1 MRGGGAACPS
11 RFILRA
17 AHPGRPGLV
26 NTPDPA
32 LAMKDNAEI
41 LVVDDERAALA
52 ACSLALRAGGLG
64 PVTACEDPRDAL
76 RRVRERE
83 FALALLD
90 LSMPGMSGEELLEQI
105 RQARPEMPVVIL
117 TAFNDAETALRCM
130 RRGAH
135 DYLVKPV
142 DKERLQTTVRRALE
156 IRSLV
161 QENIRMKDHLLG
173 RKDADHPA
181 FGSILT
187 RDDGMKSI
195 FHYAQA
201 IAESAE
207 PVLITGETGTGK
219 DLMARAIHLVSGRKG
234 KCVALNVAGL
244 DEQMFSDVL
253 FGHAKGAFT
262 SAIEGREGLLQKA
275 EGGTIFLDEIGD
287 VACALQSKLL
297 RVIECG
303 EYYAAG
309 SDELRR
315 SHARVVVA
323 TNREVGEL
331 CQSGRMRRDLFYRL
345 DVHHIH
351 LPPLRERGD
360 DVLLLADA
368 FAEAAAEALGRTA
381 PRRTPE
387 VDALLMGYGW
397 PGNIRELKATMTD
410 LATRSGGGEIPAAV
424 VRQKLGRGNSTEPK
438 GGGGG
443 LPESGNLPTIR
454 EATESLVRQAMQHAG
469 GNQRRAAQILGIS
482 QPALSKR
489 LKNQGKRTD

>member
-1 MRGGGAACPS
+1 MNSGTFAGERE
-11 RFILRA
+11 RK
-17 AHPGRPGLV
+17 
-26 NTPDPA
+26 
-32 LAMKDNAEI
+32 MKEGEEI

-52 ACSLALRAGGLG
+52 SCSLALRAGGLG
-64 PVTACEDPRDAL
+64 PVEVCEDPHEAL
-76 RRVRERE
+76 SRIRRREY
-83 FALALLD
+83 ALVLLD
-90 LSMPGMSGEELLEQI
+90 LSMPGLSGEELLGRM
-105 RQARPEMPVVIL
+105 RQERPELPVVIL
-117 TAFNDAETALRCM
+117 TAFNDAVTAVRCM
-130 RRGAH
+130 RAGAH

-142 DKERLQTTVRRALE
+142 DKDRLQTTVRRALE
-156 IRSLV
+156 ARSLLR
-161 QENIRMKDHLLG
+161 ENIRMKDHLLG
-173 RKDADHPA
+173 RKEAGHPA
-181 FGSILT
+181 FESILT
-187 RDDGMKSI
+187 GDGGMKSI

-219 DLMARAIHLVSGRKG
+219 DLMARAIHVLSGRKG
-234 KCVALNVAGL
+234 KYVALNVAGL

-262 SAIEGREGLLQKA
+262 SANEGRDGLLQKA

-287 VACALQSKLL
+287 VAIALQSKLL

-323 TNREVGEL
+323 TNRDVGEL

-351 LPPLRERGD
+351 MPPLRERGGD
-360 DVLLLADA
+360 VVLLAGA
-368 FAEAAAEALGRTA
+368 FAEAAAGALGRTA
-381 PRRTPE
+381 PRWASE
-387 VDALLMGYGW
+387 VEALLTGHGW
-397 PGNIRELKATMTD
+397 PGNIRELKAVMTD
-410 LATRSGGGEIPAAV
+410 AVSRSEGGEIPV
-424 VRQKLGRGNSTEPK
+424 EWLRRKLGREMTAETM
-438 GGGGG
+438 GGGAAS
-443 LPESGNLPTIR
+443 PEHGKLSTIR
-454 EATESLVRQAMQHAG
+454 DATENLVRQAMQQAG

-489 LKNQGKRTD
+489 LKNLAKK